1 MENAEDNGSAG
12 HSRYFYVCFE
22 INGMEFEV
30 HFIEKERLFYTNKKR
45 CGKMICIM
53 NSQDKHI
60 RS

>member
-12 HSRYFYVCFE
+12 HFRYFYVCLG

-30 HFIEKERLFYTNKKR
+30 HFIEKEHLFYTNKKR

>member
-1 MENAEDNGSAG
+1 MQDISVI
-12 HSRYFYVCFE
+12 FMYVWKSMVWSTMC
-22 INGMEFEV
+22 ILSG
-30 HFIEKERLFYTNKKR
+30 KEHLFYTNKKR

>member
-1 MENAEDNGSAG
+1 MQGISVIFMCVEVNSMEIG
-12 HSRYFYVCFE
+12 
-22 INGMEFEV
+22 V

>member
-1 MENAEDNGSAG
+1 MKKQRITGVQGISVIFMCVWK
-12 HSRYFYVCFE
+12 SMVWSSKC
-22 INGMEFEV
+22 ILS
-30 HFIEKERLFYTNKKR
+30 EKEHLFYTNKKR